1 MFNFDEV
8 CAQIIAC
15 DSAQLN
21 AFNNDRI
28 SRNQPHYVLSED
40 LGPSPFEGNI
50 NTAPVVLLL
59 ANPSSKDVGEKKDHR
74 APDVDWPLH
83 GLGPNASLPLH
94 RWWSMRLRQLQLATK
109 CDMQAISRSVAAVQI
124 NPWASMS
131 YYPGLKLDS
140 RYLQF
145 LFVQSAMARGAILIL
160 MRAKAEWSDC
170 PGLLEYEHL
179 FETINKRCSYISPGN
194 IEAGAWSRIVSAV
207 VRSAAV

>member
-1 MFNFDEV
+1 MFNFDKV
-8 CAQIIAC
+8 CVQIVDR
-15 DSAQLN
+15 DSSQLN
-21 AFNNDRI
+21 AFNDARI
-28 SRNQPHYVLSED
+28 AGNQPHYVLSKT

-59 ANPSSKDVGEKKDHR
+59 ANPSSKDVDKNDHR

-83 GLGPNASLPLH
+83 GLGPHASPPLH

-124 NPWASMS
+124 NPWASVS

-140 RYLQF
+140 RHLQF
-145 LFVQSAMARGAILIL
+145 LIVQSAMARGAILIL
-160 MRAKAEWSDC
+160 MRAKREWSDC

-179 FETINKRCSYISPGN
+179 VETINKRCSYISPGN
-194 IEAGAWSRIVSAV
+194 IEASAWSKIVSAV
-207 VRSAAV
+207 VSPAAV